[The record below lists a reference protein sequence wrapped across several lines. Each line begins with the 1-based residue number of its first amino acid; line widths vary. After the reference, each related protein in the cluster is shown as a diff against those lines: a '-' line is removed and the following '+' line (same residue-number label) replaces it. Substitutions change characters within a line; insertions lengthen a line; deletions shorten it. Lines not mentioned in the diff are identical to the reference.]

1 MLLMYNPSPS
11 KFYSMHHQ
19 ANFIYAPSLFLFWV
33 LRPVKIILFI
43 LSCQMGQKQ
52 VILEKK
58 KPDHLQAELGLS
70 PMWPEKNSN
79 SHRWDDERWLLS
91 LTAQPHGPPPL
102 SSLINTQTFFMVKW
116 WPYSIKLTLGM
127 LGHQNFLYFLLEAWP
142 NS

>member
-19 ANFIYAPSLFLFWV
+19 ANFIYAPYLFLFEFYVPSGLFRSFWV
-33 LRPVKIILFI
+33 E
-43 LSCQMGQKQ
+43 SGGAKQ

-58 KPDHLQAELGLS
+58 NPDHLQAELGLS
-70 PMWPEKNSN
+70 LMWPEISSN

-102 SSLINTQTFFMVKW
+102 SSLINTSTFLW
-116 WPYSIKLTLGM
+116 
-127 LGHQNFLYFLLEAWP
+127 
-142 NS
+142 